1 MRQVCR
7 YYRASECLN
16 PNCRF
21 AHPAEYPVYI
31 YTVPGVEIHPDELRL
46 AVMGN
51 EDMAREADNAW
62 LNNYFMFC
70 QENVE
75 RSVDIL
81 EYPDYFCMPFD
92 VDRVSLEIEGLK
104 RNMGK
109 HLGGFTNSSS
119 AGDGFKQ
126 YDNRRQPKTYGRSKS
141 YDGGGR
147 GQYDRTGGG
156 SIDAGQQNTWHS
168 RGKTFGGPSQF
179 TNNGYHPKTES
190 QFGSRS
196 SEYAQQSRKPW
207 SSGWQDQRR
216 YGKPDQHGG
225 QNGPDWPRG
234 DRQGRRGYGG
244 NASNRAFASPSSHS
258 NGFDRV
264 ADSSKTDL
272 DGNDGSAD
280 YEYHNVPYNYR

>member
-31 YTVPGVEIHPDELRL
+31 YTVPGVEIHPDELRI
-46 AVMGN
+46 AVMSN
-51 EDMAREADNAW
+51 EGMAREADNAW

-92 VDRVSLEIEGLK
+92 VDRVSSELEGLK
-104 RNMGK
+104 RSMGK
-109 HLGGFTNSSS
+109 QSGGFGSSGP
-119 AGDGFKQ
+119 AGDGFNQ
-126 YDNRRQPKTYGRSKS
+126 YDGRRQQRPYGKGKG
-141 YDGGGR
+141 YDNAGR
-147 GQYDRTGGG
+147 GQYDRGNG
-156 SIDAGQQNTWHS
+156 SRMNAGQQSTWQPK
-168 RGKTFGGPSQF
+168 GKTFGGFSQPH
-179 TNNGYHPKTES
+179 NGGYNQRAEH
-190 QFGSRS
+190 QFGGKPG
-196 SEYAQQSRKPW
+196 EFVQQNRKSW
-207 SSGWQDQRR
+207 GTGWQDHER
-216 YGKPDQHGG
+216 YGKPEQR
-225 QNGPDWPRG
+225 NGRNGYDWPRG
-234 DRQGRRGYGG
+234 DRQERRGYGANAG
-244 NASNRAFASPSSHS
+244 NQSFASSPSYS

-264 ADSSKTDL
+264 SDSSKSNP